1 MDEKRGEN
9 GRVPLS
15 QVAVAAT
22 VARAQQQARA
32 TRRRSSSSNTETRA
46 CARAHQ
52 TQLYCDARVFIGTHG
67 TSLRWLKLD
76 QQRLKRAARA
86 RNKNSNRLEGTDLRA
101 SIERASEL

>member
-9 GRVPLS
+9 RRVPLS

-22 VARAQQQARA
+22 VARAQRQQARA
-32 TRRRSSSSNTETRA
+32 TRRRSSSSRRSSKETRA

-52 TQLYCDARVFIGTHG
+52 TQLHCDARVSIGTHG

-76 QQRLKRAARA
+76 QLRLKRAARA
-86 RNKNSNRLEGTDLRA
+86 QRK
-101 SIERASEL
+101 

>member
-9 GRVPLS
+9 RRVPLS

-22 VARAQQQARA
+22 VARAQRQQARA
-32 TRRRSSSSNTETRA
+32 TRRRSSSSRRSSNTETRA

-52 TQLYCDARVFIGTHG
+52 TQLHCDARVSIGTHG

-76 QQRLKRAARA
+76 QLRLKRAARA
-86 RNKNSNRLEGTDLRA
+86 QRK
-101 SIERASEL
+101 

>member
-9 GRVPLS
+9 RRVPLS

-32 TRRRSSSSNTETRA
+32 TRRRSSSSRRSSNTETRA

-52 TQLYCDARVFIGTHG
+52 TQLHCDARV
-67 TSLRWLKLD
+67 
-76 QQRLKRAARA
+76 
-86 RNKNSNRLEGTDLRA
+86 
-101 SIERASEL
+101 SI